1 MKIKAVSL
9 LAVLALVLGTISLF
23 AAETTTKP
31 FVANPNAK
39 DVTVITKI
47 VENGFEPKD
56 VTVYEGQ
63 KVTLE
68 ISAPGEANAY
78 TFTLPEFKISKVIE
92 KGKTEKVTF
101 EANKVGVFKFAATE
115 KETVEKAEGA
125 FTGNLNVEKPKN

>member
-9 LAVLALVLGTISLF
+9 LAVLALILGTISLF

-31 FVANPNAK
+31 FVADPKAK
-39 DVTVITKI
+39 DVSVMIKI
-47 VENGFEPKD
+47 VEGGFNPKEI
-56 VTVYEGQ
+56 TVYEGQ

-101 EANKVGVFKFAATE
+101 EANKLGVFSFAAAE
-115 KETVEKAEGA
+115 KETIEKAEGA
-125 FTGNLNVEKPKN
+125 FTGTLKVEKPKK